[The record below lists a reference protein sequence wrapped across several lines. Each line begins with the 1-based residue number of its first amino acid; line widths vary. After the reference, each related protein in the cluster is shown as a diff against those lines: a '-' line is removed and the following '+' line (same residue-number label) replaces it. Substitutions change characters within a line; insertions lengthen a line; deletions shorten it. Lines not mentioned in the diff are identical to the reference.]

1 MATALL
7 VRESQI
13 FWKGL
18 YKVEKERLSD
28 RNGKSKR
35 SIFLECFSYFFTPY
49 DTVNGYLREGAV
61 FHDLDEVC
69 FSFLVLQKN
78 SQNSDGKFTVAMV
91 YFKKENGCLQNPHTL
106 SEQGE
111 YL

>member
-1 MATALL
+1 MEK
-7 VRESQI
+7 VREA
-13 FWKGL
+13 F
-18 YKVEKERLSD
+18 
-28 RNGKSKR
+28 
-35 SIFLECFSYFFTPY
+35 FLECFSYFFIS

-61 FHDLDEVC
+61 FHGLDEVC
-69 FSFLVLQKN
+69 FSFLVQRKN